1 MSNNIIKKAIV
12 KLDKKDRKIL
22 YQLDLDAR
30 QSFSQIGKKVGLSKE
45 VVNYR
50 IKRLEQEGVIKG
62 YYTIINMSR
71 LGYMCNR
78 FFIKFKN
85 DDPDKEQ
92 EIITYFVKHPKYWW
106 VDSMDGFRDLGVGS
120 WEKTILD
127 CHKMKEELLAK
138 LKPYILEIEQ
148 SIYTTFQIYKRAY
161 LINKKTKESKAINYI
176 TDETATIDETDEK
189 ILRCIAADGRMPLLD
204 IAKKLNLT
212 GMIVKYR
219 IKKMIEQKIIQ
230 GFRAMI
236 DISKIGYYWYKIEFM
251 LKDYSK
257 KQEML
262 NYFAVH
268 PNIVYSYES
277 TAQADLEVELEVESY
292 EQFRSILN
300 ELRHKFKDIIESYKH
315 LLWYK
320 EHKIVYFPSEKIE

>member
-1 MSNNIIKKAIV
+1 MNKKQIV
-12 KLDKKDRKIL
+12 TLDTKDRKIV
-22 YQLDLDAR
+22 YQLDLNAR
-30 QSFSQIGKKVGLSKE
+30 QSCSEIAKKVGLSKE

-85 DDPDKEQ
+85 DDPEKEQ
-92 EIITYFVKHPKYWW
+92 EIISFFVKHPKYWW

-127 CHKMKEELLAK
+127 CHKMKEELLTK
-138 LKPYILEIEQ
+138 FKPYILEIEQ
-148 SIYTTFQIYKRAY
+148 SIYTDFQIYKRAY
-161 LINKKTKESKAINYI
+161 FINKKVKETKTINYI
-176 TDETATIDETDEK
+176 TNEIINIDDIDKK
-189 ILRCIAADGRMPLLD
+189 ILSCIAGNARLSTIEL
-204 IAKKLNLT
+204 AEKTNT
-212 GMIVKYR
+212 TAMIVTYR
-219 IKKMIEQKIIQ
+219 LKKMIQNKVIE

-236 DISKIGYYWYKIEFM
+236 DLNRIGYYWYKIEFM

-257 KQEML
+257 KEAML
-262 NYFAVH
+262 QYFAVH
-268 PNIVYSYES
+268 PNIVYAYES
-277 TAQADLEVELEVESY
+277 TGQADVEVELEVESY
-292 EQFRSILN
+292 EQFRNILN
-300 ELRHKFKDIIESYKH
+300 ELREKFKDVIESYEH

-320 EHKIVYFPSEKIE
+320 EHKIVFFSK

>member
-1 MSNNIIKKAIV
+1 MNKNIIV
-12 KLDKKDRKIL
+12 KVDQKDRKIL
-22 YQLDLDAR
+22 YQLDFNSR
-30 QSFSQIGKKVGLSKE
+30 QTFSEIAKKVGLSKE

-85 DDPDKEQ
+85 DDPQKEQ
-92 EIITYFVKHPKYWW
+92 EIISFFVKHPKYWW

-120 WEKTILD
+120 WEKTILE
-127 CHKMKEELLAK
+127 CHKMKEEVLTK
-138 LKPYILEIEQ
+138 LKPYIFEMEQ
-148 SIYTTFQIYKRAY
+148 SIYATFQIYRRAY
-161 LINKKTKESKAINYI
+161 LINKKTKETKAINYI
-176 TDETATIDETDEK
+176 SDEITIIDKTDEN
-189 ILRCIAADGRMPLLD
+189 ILRCIAADARMPLLD

-212 GMIVKYR
+212 PMIVKYR
-219 IKKMIEQKIIQ
+219 MKKMMEQKIIE

-251 LKDYSK
+251 LTDYSK
-257 KQEML
+257 KQQML
-262 NYFAVH
+262 NFFAIH
-268 PNIVYSYES
+268 PHIVYAYES

-292 EQFRSILN
+292 EQFRQILN
-300 ELRHKFKDIIESYKH
+300 EIRTKFDDAIESYKH

-320 EHKIVYFPSEKIE
+320 EHKIVFFPNKKEIKIS